1 MHDFNDLICDVFNN
15 LATIL
20 HPFYLRLIFE
30 RRTYMRKI
38 LNRISSA
45 PKRLKALVLMA
56 VVAVTAPAAVLAWG
70 PDRELFTM
78 EEPASYVTFN
88 SITNNPT
95 HGDERNFVQVK
106 QSDASNSTYADSIA
120 LTPGKKYSVYV
131 YYHNNAAD
139 SYNASGEGIA
149 KDSFARVEIPG
160 VVKSGDKNTKAVG
173 YVGASNATPKQ
184 VWDDISFS
192 NPTNG
197 DIALRYVP
205 GSAKI
210 YSNGAVDGKTVSD
223 SIVTTGAPLG
233 YDKLDGNL
241 PGCNEYA
248 GYIIFEIMAD
258 QPNFTIDKTV
268 RLEGATDWKESVNAK
283 PGDTVEYQIRYANT
297 GTTRQSDVVLKDA
310 LPENMEYIKGSTW
323 LKNSNFPNA
332 KNVSDRLVSNTG
344 INIGSYL
351 PGGVGYVKFSAK
363 VSSDYEKFCEVTTLK
378 NVARVETNNGSKSD
392 DANVVVKTDKSCEE
406 KPEECKPGIPVG
418 DERCEETPETPEE
431 LPQTGADS
439 IVAIAGLGA
448 TVASAAYYAASRR
461 ALN

>member
-1 MHDFNDLICDVFNN
+1 
-15 LATIL
+15 
-20 HPFYLRLIFE
+20 
-30 RRTYMRKI
+30 MRKL
-38 LNRISSA
+38 LNRISNA
-45 PKRLKALVLMA
+45 PKRFQALVLMA
-56 VVAVTAPAAVLAWG
+56 AAAVIVPAAVFAWG

-106 QSDASNSTYADSIA
+106 QSDADNSTYADSIA

-139 SYNASGEGIA
+139 SYNASGEGVA
-149 KDSFARVEIPG
+149 VDSFARVEIPG
-160 VVKSGDKNTKAVG
+160 LVKSGSTGTKAVG
-173 YVGASNATPKQ
+173 FVGASNAKPKQ

-192 NPTNG
+192 NSTAG

-210 YSNGAVDGKTVSD
+210 YSNGAVDGMTVSD
-223 SIVTTGAPLG
+223 NIVTTGAPLG
-233 YDKLDGNL
+233 YDKLDGKL

-258 QPNFTIDKTV
+258 QPNFTIEKQV
-268 RLEGATDWKESVNAK
+268 RLEGTTDWKENVEAK
-283 PGDTVEYQIRYANT
+283 PGATVEYQVRYQNT
-297 GTTRQSDVVLKDA
+297 GTTRQSDVVLKDT

-332 KNVSDRLVSNTG
+332 TNVSDRLVSSTG

-351 PGGVGYVKFSAK
+351 PGAAGYVKFSAK

-378 NVARVETNNGSKSD
+378 NVARVETNNGSKTD
-392 DANVVVKTDKSCEE
+392 DADVIVKSDKVCEPTT
-406 KPEECKPGIPVG
+406 PEEP
-418 DERCEETPETPEE
+418 ETPETPEE

-439 IVAIAGLGA
+439 IVAITGLGGI
-448 TVASAAYYAASRR
+448 VASIAYYAASRR
-461 ALN
+461 ALS